1 VNTTTSRF
9 DVTVGPEW
17 VQSVVLSDYPGGP
30 GSPGIPGANG
40 GTPEGPNRSP
50 LALESGRKNRPLG
63 TIAEIAAVL
72 PSPNGGFEALQP
84 VIASEKIEK
93 YRLQSLVR
101 KLLPERRVS
110 HCLRRKI
117 PTKKNVEV
125 RHSVERQTVGLGN
138 LQVCGSAWVCP
149 PCASNISEQKRRDVE
164 QCLTWAVAAGY
175 DVWLASFTV
184 RHGRGDTLQA
194 TLTALGAA
202 YRSMVGNWAYKRLVD
217 RFGLV
222 YGLRAAEVT
231 WGERNGWHPHYHVP
245 LIAFP
250 GVNPGRLQ
258 SALFDAWLVEL
269 RRVGFD
275 ATSVRGVDVSKS
287 SNEVNKYVTKM
298 GRGWTTA
305 DEVTK
310 GHIKKGRGS
319 DRLSPMDIL
328 RKYRDEREPRSA
340 ALFREYDAAFY
351 HKHVIQ
357 WGRGL
362 RGRAGLGD
370 ELADEVLAAD
380 ATSATDVILAR
391 LDDND
396 WRGIEYFDSIAEL
409 LDVARLGQSAPVLK
423 FAAEQRARYEREV
436 AHV

>member
-30 GSPGIPGANG
+30 GIPGVDALG
-40 GTPEGPNRSP
+40 DSPKQPP
-50 LALESGRKNRPLG
+50 LAAVGGSEKQPLG
-63 TIAEIAAVL
+63 TIARIAAAL
-72 PSPNGGFEALQP
+72 PCQNGGFEASQS
-84 VIASEKIEK
+84 VVAAEKIEK
-93 YRLQSLVR
+93 YRLQALVR

-117 PTKKNVEV
+117 PTKKHVEV

-149 PCASNISEQKRRDVE
+149 PCASNISEQKRQDVA

-175 DVWLASFTV
+175 DVWLASFTI
-184 RHGRGDTLQA
+184 RHGRGDALQA
-194 TLTALGAA
+194 TLKGLGAA
-202 YRSMVGNWAYKRLVD
+202 YRSMVGNRAYKRLVE

-222 YGLRAAEVT
+222 YGLRATEST

-245 LIAFP
+245 VIAFP

-258 SALFDAWLVEL
+258 SALYDAWLVEL

-275 ATSVRGVDVSKS
+275 ATVAHGVDVSKS

-310 GHIKKGRGS
+310 AHIKRGRGA

-340 ALFREYDAAFY
+340 ALFCEYDAAFFG
-351 HKHVIQ
+351 KHVIQ